1 MKRRI
6 AYEHGTSFIHR
17 LHPLVKVA
25 WLVLLTV
32 LVFALTS
39 VWVVLSVLALASW
52 FVAASGV
59 ALMKR
64 RGVGLL
70 LFTALMLG
78 ALQLAFRRDGAVLLQ
93 AGPVAVTHEGVN
105 TAIYIAGRF
114 LSIVLMSYAFVF
126 TTDPSD
132 LAYALMRAGVP
143 YRYGF
148 ALVTALRL
156 VPVFEA
162 EAETVY
168 EAQLARGIGHD
179 VRSPRRA
186 LDWLRRLVMPVLSSA
201 LGKVDA
207 LAVSM
212 EGRGFGQYSR
222 RTFLRAPHFGRL
234 DVIALALLIAVVVT
248 VALLFGFHTFTHT

>member
-6 AYEHGTSFIHR
+6 AYEPGASWVHR

-25 WLVLLTV
+25 WLSALTILLFATTKAGIVLGVLGLAAALMAAGGVSLVGRRGARLILLTS
-32 LVFALTS
+32 LT
-39 VWVVLSVLALASW
+39 
-52 FVAASGV
+52 
-59 ALMKR
+59 
-64 RGVGLL
+64 
-70 LFTALMLG
+70 LG
-78 ALQLAFRRDGAVLLQ
+78 ALQLAFHREGAVV
-93 AGPVAVTHEGVN
+93 ARVGPLAITGAGVN
-105 TAIYIAGRF
+105 AALYVAGRF
-114 LSIVLMSYAFVF
+114 ASVVILSYVFVF

-179 VRSPRRA
+179 ARSPRRA
-186 LDWLRRLVMPVLSSA
+186 LGWLRQLVMPVLSSA

-212 EGRGFGQYSR
+212 EGRGFGQYPH

-234 DVIALALLIAVVVT
+234 DALALVVLGAVVAGAVI
-248 VALLFGFHTFTHT
+248 FP